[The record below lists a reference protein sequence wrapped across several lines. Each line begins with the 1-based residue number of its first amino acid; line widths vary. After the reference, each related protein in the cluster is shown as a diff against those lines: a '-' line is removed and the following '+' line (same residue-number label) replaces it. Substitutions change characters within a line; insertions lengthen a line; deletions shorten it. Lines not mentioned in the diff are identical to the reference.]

1 MTENNFPRVSKE
13 AIVKPEDEKPLKST
27 MKPEEVKSNDEEDY
41 ERMKSAD
48 NDMDSDDNSDFDP
61 EV

>member
-13 AIVKPEDEKPLKST
+13 AIVKPEDEKPLKGT
-27 MKPEEVKSNDEEDY
+27 MKEVKSKDEEDY